1 MHLWVHRGRQG
12 RKAAGGFAI
21 TARSGNFILRAQ
33 GGTCATRFCGD
44 RMQGICVPFAV
55 LSQFVQKHKQAE
67 KTERQSQSPGRQG
80 GAGRVRWPW
89 PPRAPPPAA
98 AARAQEQERP
108 RQAAR
113 LSRERLPL
121 WPGGPAGRAG
131 RGAARGGAGLA
142 RGGAERSSCAA
153 VPAGAQVHRRA
164 PQRRASLRAGPRPP
178 PRPPDVTSLCCVL
191 CPRLS
196 SAGPVRPSLG
206 YRKADD
212 AMSRA
217 TSIADQL
224 EAPARTIYLNQPH
237 LNKFCDNQ
245 IR

>member
-1 MHLWVHRGRQG
+1 MSFSEHRAVRAPPVSAVTECRAYVSPLLSSLCSDRSPIKP
-12 RKAAGGFAI
+12 RKRSARASPRAG
-21 TARSGNFILRAQ
+21 SGELAGSGGLGLRA
-33 GGTCATRFCGD
+33 
-44 RMQGICVPFAV
+44 
-55 LSQFVQKHKQAE
+55 
-67 KTERQSQSPGRQG
+67 
-80 GAGRVRWPW
+80 
-89 PPRAPPPAA
+89 PRAP
-98 AARAQEQERP
+98 RP
-108 RQAAR
+108 RQPRRGRRSSSSSGRAR
-113 LSRERLPL
+113 RRGCHPRGSLGGL
-121 WPGGPAGRAG
+121 GGPWGGAG
-131 RGAARGGAGLA
+131 RGAARG
-142 RGGAERSSCAA
+142 RGGARAA
-153 VPAGAQVHRRA
+153 ARRA
-164 PQRRASLRAGPRPP
+164 PREPRDTGGPRSAEHPSLRAGPRPP

-237 LNKFCDNQ
+237 LNKFRDNQ